1 MTVPFTSSFTTGTS
15 LDQNP
20 PQIVQTSPI
29 NGASNVPVTASVVVT
44 FSIAIDPSSVNTT
57 SFTVVDLTSGLP
69 VAGTIQLDAS
79 NITATF
85 VPSQS
90 LPLNHSFSVTLT
102 MDIRDLAAGN
112 HLPGN
117 ANFGFTTGPISQEV
131 DSVTFSVLNG
141 NSVQPPPTRAEADSL
156 TFTVLNGSSVKPPPT
171 QGEAD
176 SLTFSVLNGSSVKPP
191 PTQGEADSLTFSVLN
206 GSSSGQGPPTQ
217 GEADSLTFSLLN
229 GETPPGG
236 PTVYEA
242 DSLTFS
248 LHNLIM
254 SGAIRPSQTDGTSDG
269 SSRLAANSSDNV
281 APISEPGPD
290 AVSTGSGKTALLG
303 TGKGQSNLQGQSQSG
318 PRDGAMSRR
327 PASRQSALSRM
338 LNRWLH
344 LRSPKPDAAF
354 KSQASTARSAAKT
367 YSSTNMNSSST
378 PKSSGGVAACPPST
392 RTWFANTL
400 SGELTC
406 Q

>member
-156 TFTVLNGSSVKPPPT
+156 TFT
-171 QGEAD
+171 
-176 SLTFSVLNGSSVKPP
+176 VLNGSSVKPP